1 MMTIHSKIVLIIT
14 LFFSLNSLFAQDVHF
29 SQFYQT
35 PLLVNPASTGS
46 FNGDIRGIV
55 NYRNQ
60 WASVGTPYTTYAF
73 SVDMGLMKKKME
85 NKYLGAGLF
94 VYKDMAGDSKLSTTQ
109 VNFSLSSIISL
120 NDEQG
125 ISAGIQGGFAQKSID
140 ASQMQWGSQFDGNNY
155 NSSLSSGEPSAYE
168 NYTFGDFSGG
178 LAWRYGKAGTN
189 MSSND
194 HFSANAGI
202 AVYHINTPKQ
212 DFDIEKLH
220 REFVVHAGAYI
231 GIKNTSLSI
240 LPYILLLRQ
249 GPLSETNIGGLIRY
263 SIREESKYTGF
274 LKETAVFVGS
284 YVRIGD
290 AVIPTIMFEMANYA
304 IGLSYDINTSGLS
317 EASNGNG
324 GLEISFRFINPN
336 PFKYGKGTGYQH
348 RSLF

>member
-1 MMTIHSKIVLIIT
+1 MTKHLKFILGIMLSIT
-14 LFFSLNSLFAQDVHF
+14 LGSSFSQDVHF

-35 PLLVNPASTGS
+35 PLLVNPAFTGS
-46 FNGDIRGIV
+46 FNGNIRGIV

-60 WASVGTPYTTYAF
+60 WATIGNPYTTYAF
-73 SVDMGLMKKKME
+73 SFDMGLMKEKME

-109 VNFSLSSIISL
+109 VNFSLSSIISI
-120 NDEQG
+120 NDAQD

-140 ASQMQWGSQFDGNNY
+140 ASQMQWGSQFDGNNF
-155 NSSLSSGEPSAYE
+155 NSLLSGEPSAYE
-168 NYTFGDFSGG
+168 NYAFGDFSGG
-178 LAWRYGKAGTN
+178 LTWRYGKTGTN

-194 HFSANAGI
+194 HLSANAGI
-202 AVYHINTPKQ
+202 AVYHINAPKQ
-212 DFDIEKLH
+212 EFDIENLH
-220 REFVVHAGAYI
+220 REFVIHGGAYI

-240 LPYILLLRQ
+240 LPYVLMLSQ
-249 GPLSETNIGGLIRY
+249 GPLGEVNVGGLIRY

-274 LKETAVFVGS
+274 LKETAVFLGS

-290 AVIPTIMFEMANYA
+290 AVIPTVMFEMANYA
-304 IGLSYDINTSGLS
+304 IGLSYDINTSSLS

-324 GLEISFRFINPN
+324 GLEISLRFINPN
-336 PFKYGKGTGYQH
+336 PFKYGKGTKYQH